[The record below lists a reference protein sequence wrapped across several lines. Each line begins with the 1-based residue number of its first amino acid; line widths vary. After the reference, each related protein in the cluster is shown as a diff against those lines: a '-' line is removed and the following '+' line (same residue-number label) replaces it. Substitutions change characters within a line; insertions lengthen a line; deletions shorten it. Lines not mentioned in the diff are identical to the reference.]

1 MTNFV
6 DRTKIYSILGF
17 TGAVS
22 FDELKPLLASL
33 LAIVLDFAY
42 SFAKKKIK
50 DLKDKKDE

>member
-42 SFAKKKIK
+42 SFAKKKIREFK
-50 DLKDKKDE
+50 DNRDE

>member
-42 SFAKKKIK
+42 SFAKKKIR
-50 DLKDKKDE
+50 DLKGKKDE

>member
-50 DLKDKKDE
+50 RFKR